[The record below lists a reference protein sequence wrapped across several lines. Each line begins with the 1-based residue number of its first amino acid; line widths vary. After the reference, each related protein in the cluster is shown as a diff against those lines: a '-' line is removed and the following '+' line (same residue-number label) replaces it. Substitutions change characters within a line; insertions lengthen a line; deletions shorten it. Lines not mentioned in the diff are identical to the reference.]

1 MKQLLLAGV
10 IAALASSAYVPLAQA
25 QSRIDLIVG
34 SDAGGGYDV
43 YGRAVARHI
52 GKYLPG
58 NPNIVAQNM
67 SGAGGNRAADYVYRE
82 AAKDGSALAIIFPG
96 SIMAPLVDVGG
107 DLKFDPAKFNYIGTA
122 ARETRVCILRKE
134 AKAQTFDDVFKTET
148 VMAASAE
155 GGATADY
162 PVLAKKI
169 LGAKFNVVRG
179 YKGTREMLLAVE
191 RGEADGLCG
200 AWSSFKTQK
209 PDWAD
214 GVSAHVIVQ
223 FGIGTD
229 PELDKLKVPPIWN
242 YTKTESDKQVFELL
256 VAQQEFGR
264 PFVMPP
270 GTPEAKVKAMREAF
284 AKTMKDP
291 DFLKEAKQLKID
303 IDYGSGEEVQK
314 LVEHLYATPKPVVTR
329 MIEAMKPS

>member
-10 IAALASSAYVPLAQA
+10 IAALVPLAHVQSAEA

-43 YGRAVARHI
+43 YGRAVGRYI

-58 NPNIVAQNM
+58 NPNVVAQNM
-67 SGAGGNRAADYVYRE
+67 PGAGGNRAADYLYSQG
-82 AAKDGSALAIIFPG
+82 AKDGSMFGIIFPG
-96 SIMAPLVDVGG
+96 AIMAPLVEVGG

-122 ARETRVCILRKE
+122 ARETRVCITRKD
-134 AKAQTFDDVFKTET
+134 AKAKTFDDVLTTPT
-148 VMAASAE
+148 VMAASSE
-155 GGATADY
+155 GGATVDY
-162 PVLAKKI
+162 PLLAQKI

-179 YKGTREMLLAVE
+179 YKGTREIMLAVE

-209 PDWAD
+209 PEWAD

-242 YTKTESDKQVFELL
+242 YTKTEADKQVFELL
-256 VAQQEFGR
+256 VGQQEFGR

-270 GTPEAKVKAMREAF
+270 GVPEAKVKAMRDAF
-284 AKTMKDP
+284 AKVMKDP

-303 IDYGSGEEVQK
+303 IDYGSGEDVQK
-314 LVEHLYATPKPVVTR
+314 LVARLYATPKPVVTR
-329 MIEAMKPS
+329 MIEAMKSQ